1 MSDKTRIQ
9 SNNAKLEVIDKTLG
23 DAANIFQ
30 SLPSVENTNATS
42 TDIVIGKTAI
52 TKSGITEGQLKFDSY
67 YLGIGPM
74 DSFPIKYTPPL
85 GTSYNNIE
93 IDLSESTISTIQNSM
108 LEGHS
113 LFGIPGTV
121 RASSA
126 PPHKITIFTTEQQRQ
141 QDESGNIYCAGD
153 LSALYSNGS
162 VQPISNTAMIK
173 LLHLPRTI
181 LSSFIQSYNY
191 PIQDLVSLDA
201 VFFNQGYLSS
211 YGGNYITDIYYD
223 GSGYSVDCVM
233 SFELGSI
240 SGGFC
245 QLRVSYKTPQM
256 IGDPDE
262 VFTLSEAAVY
272 WIPAST
278 GEEQILSTVDEYGCL
293 GMPHRSCWYLN
304 FSLEMYQ
311 NWFCMCS
318 DIGAYTCSYQDY
330 RGWDVYGGVWQTN
343 VQY

>member
-67 YLGIGPM
+67 YLGIGPWH
-74 DSFPIKYTPPL
+74 SFPIKYTPPL
-85 GTSYNNIE
+85 GTSYDNIE
-93 IDLSESTISTIQNSM
+93 IDLSESTISTIHNSM

-153 LSALYSNGS
+153 LSALYSNGR
-162 VQPISNTAMIK
+162 VQPISNMPIIK

-181 LSSFIQSYNY
+181 LSSFITSYN
-191 PIQDLVSLDA
+191 QDVDLVNTNAIVMGRGQLNTNNSN
-201 VFFNQGYLSS
+201 FISS
-211 YGGNYITDIYYD
+211 IYYD
-223 GSGYSVDCVM
+223 GTDERVDFVM
-233 SFELGSI
+233 SFWLDSI
-240 SGGFC
+240 SGGYC
-245 QLRVSYKTPQM
+245 QIRVTYKIPQ
-256 IGDPDE
+256 ITGDPDE
-262 VFTLSEAAVY
+262 VFTLTEAAVY
-272 WIPAST
+272 WIIEST
-278 GEEQILSTVDEYGCL
+278 GEEQILSTVDDYGCL
-293 GMPHRSCWYLN
+293 GMPHTSYWYMM
-304 FSLEMYQ
+304 SVQEVTQ
-311 NWFCMCS
+311 NWFYMCPG
-318 DIGAYTCSYQDY
+318 IGAYTCSYQDY
-330 RGWDVYGGVWQTN
+330 KGWDVYGGAWQNSVT
-343 VQY
+343 Y